1 MGMKRIPL
9 QAGLG
14 HASSEPRLYAGV
26 GSGHASSGPL
36 LHAGV
41 GLGHMSPEP
50 SCMHRV
56 GHKSGAGQDWG
67 SGRGSEQGVKLPQLH
82 VGEALRAKEQKDGCA
97 QPADGQPRT
106 GGGGGGGG
114 WDDYQAGT
122 GRRETYH
129 QARRPPRT
137 LDAFEANVSRGAL

>member
-41 GLGHMSPEP
+41 GLGYMSPE
-50 SCMHRV
+50 SFCMHRV
-56 GHKSGAGQDWG
+56 GHKCGAGKDWG
-67 SGRGSEQGVKLPQLH
+67 SGRVSEQGVKLPQLH
-82 VGEALRAKEQKDGCA
+82 LGEALRAKEQKDVCA

-106 GGGGGGGG
+106 RGGGGG
-114 WDDYQAGT
+114 DYQAGT